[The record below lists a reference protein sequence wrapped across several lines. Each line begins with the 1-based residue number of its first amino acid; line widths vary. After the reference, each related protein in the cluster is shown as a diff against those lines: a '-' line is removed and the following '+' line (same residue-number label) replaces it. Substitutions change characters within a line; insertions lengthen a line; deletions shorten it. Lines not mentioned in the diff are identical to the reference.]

1 MTEHELAARILDALL
16 RENYAGLADRVDGA
30 ALMLPDGTSLPLE
43 PDGFQADQ
51 RVRRGNLTV
60 EDALAIL
67 DAIADPR
74 DTDGVDAFKA
84 ECRQALI
91 ELRLRATREA
101 PTNNYDAIAAALP
114 HPVYPA
120 SPCHPGLTQ
129 HDLLRYAPEFSPEFE
144 LNWAAVPADRV
155 TATAMRPAWWPSHSD
170 VGLPDTNTRL
180 LPVHPL
186 TARDACPG
194 DGVTLAPRT
203 YLRVRPTLSLRTVVV
218 TPNEH
223 LKLPV
228 PLATLGMRNFR
239 SLVPRTLADG
249 ALVNQVLTKV
259 AEDPELSDLILADDT
274 GYAHAGHPFLGYLH
288 RRLPAGAEHA
298 IPIAALAAP
307 GVIADRETF
316 LAEYFDLLFR
326 VHVRLFSRYGI
337 ALEAHQQNAAIIPG
351 EPMKLLVKDY
361 DGTLINHARLTW
373 ALGADAPPPEAFA
386 DQRLLT
392 DSDDALTAVMVTIVV
407 HLCVGAI
414 AVTRDERALA
424 RDALAA
430 ALDRE
435 PGTAPLRRALAADRL
450 PVKAMVTAGTL
461 IDKVRLGITDINKY
475 YKTTGP
481 NYLKEDSW
489 TRGL

>member
-1 MTEHELAARILDALL
+1 MTEHELAARIVDALL
-16 RENYAGLADRVDGA
+16 RENYGGLAERVDGA
-30 ALMLPDGTSLPLE
+30 VLRLPDGTSLPLE

-51 RVRRGNLTV
+51 RVRRGRLTV
-60 EDALAIL
+60 ENALAIL

-74 DTDGVDAFKA
+74 DTDGVAAFKT
-84 ECRQALI
+84 ECRQALT
-91 ELRLRATREA
+91 ELRLRAAHPAT
-101 PTNNYDAIAAALP
+101 TGNYDAIAAALP

-120 SPCHPGLTQ
+120 SPGHPGLSNQ
-129 HDLLRYAPEFSPEFE
+129 DLLRYAPEFSPEFE
-144 LNWAAVPADRV
+144 LNWAAVPAERV
-155 TATAMRPAWWPSHSD
+155 TSTATRPAWWPSHSD
-170 VGLPDTNTRL
+170 VGLPDNNTRL

-186 TARDACPG
+186 TARDAWPG
-194 DGVTLAPRT
+194 DGATLAPRT
-203 YLRVRPTLSLRTVVV
+203 HLLVRPTLSLRTVVV

-239 SLVPRTLADG
+239 SLAPRTLADG
-249 ALVNQVLTKV
+249 ALVNQVLAKV
-259 AEDPELSDLILADDT
+259 TEDPELSALILADDT

-288 RRLPAGAEHA
+288 RRLPWGAEHA

-307 GVIADRETF
+307 GLIAERESF

-361 DGTLINHARLTW
+361 DGTLINHARLTR
-373 ALGADAPPPEAFA
+373 ALGADTPPPEAFA

-414 AVTRDERALA
+414 AVTPAERALA

-435 PGTAPLRRALAADRL
+435 PGAAPLRRALAADRL

>member
-1 MTEHELAARILDALL
+1 VTEHELAARIVDALL
-16 RENYAGLADRVDGA
+16 RENYGGLADRVDGA
-30 ALMLPDGTSLPLE
+30 VLRLPDGTSLPLE

-51 RVRRGNLTV
+51 RLRRGNLTV
-60 EDALAIL
+60 ENALAIL

-74 DTDGVDAFKA
+74 DAEGVTAFKK
-84 ECRQALI
+84 ECHQALA
-91 ELRLRATREA
+91 ELGLRAGHKANRKD
-101 PTNNYDAIAAALP
+101 YDAIAAALP

-120 SPCHPGLTQ
+120 SPCHPGLTE
-129 HDLLRYAPEFSPEFE
+129 HDLLSYAPEFSPEFE
-144 LNWAAVPADRV
+144 LNWAAVPAERV
-155 TATAMRPAWWPSHSD
+155 TSTATRPAWWPSHRD
-170 VGLPDTNTRL
+170 VGVANKKTRL

-186 TARDACPG
+186 TARDAWPG
-194 DGVTLAPRT
+194 GGVTLAPRR
-203 YLRVRPTLSLRTVVV
+203 YLKVRPTLSLRTVVV

-239 SLVPRTLADG
+239 SLAPRTLADG
-249 ALVNQVLTKV
+249 ALVNQVLGQVTR
-259 AEDPELSDLILADDT
+259 DPELKDLLLADDT
-274 GYAHAGHPFLGYLH
+274 GYEHAGHPFLGYLH
-288 RRLPAGAEHA
+288 RRLPPGAEHA

-307 GVIADRETF
+307 SVITNRESF
-316 LAEYFDLLFR
+316 LAGYFELLFR
-326 VHVRLFSRYGI
+326 VHVRLFTRYGI
-337 ALEAHQQNAAIIPG
+337 ALEAHQQNAAVIPG

-361 DGTLINHARLTW
+361 DGTLINHARLAR
-373 ALGADAPPPEAFA
+373 ALGQDAPPPEAFA

-392 DSDDALTAVMVTIVV
+392 DSDDALTAVFITIVV

-414 AVTRDERALA
+414 AVTPAERALA

-435 PGTAPLRRALAADRL
+435 PGAAPLRRALAADRL

-461 IDKVRLGITDINKY
+461 VDKVRLGVTDINKF